1 MVINFKKQRPGEHS
15 PGRVPRKIRGRGR
28 YIHAFI
34 ICPHNGFGAAVYVLL
49 LAVIRAG
56 NLLAFGITALKAGSR
71 SEKLVLIAM
80 PVVETYMHEND
91 MLDGYYEDAIDSPLS
106 TPEEIAWAEE
116 RLAD

>member
-1 MVINFKKQRPGEHS
+1 MVINFKKQRPFEHW
-15 PGRVPRKIRGRGR
+15 PGRLPREIRGRGR

-34 ICPHNGFGAAVYVLL
+34 ICLHNGLGAAVYVLL

-56 NLLAFGITALKAGSR
+56 NLLAFGITALKAGGS
-71 SEKLVLIAM
+71 SEKFVLIAM
-80 PVVETYMHEND
+80 PVADTYMHEND
-91 MLDGYYEDAIDSPLS
+91 MLDGYYEDVIVSPLS